1 MNVWKLAATAAGIF
15 ILVTSSITA
24 RADAGELTKIR
35 CTCYC
40 HNGITYSGQETRE
53 GIIAG
58 KKEWLGKAVALYQC
72 GEGDELGEFIGYF
85 EFLDTGLGLDTDGDG
100 IGDTITNGKSID
112 VFRYTLQDAKDWIK
126 QYGDYVYIKI
136 IDAEG

>member
-1 MNVWKLAATAAGIF
+1 MIQKWW
-15 ILVTSSITA
+15 
-24 RADAGELTKIR
+24 
-35 CTCYC
+35 
-40 HNGITYSGQETRE
+40 Q
-53 GIIAG
+53 
-58 KKEWLGKAVALYQC
+58 KAVIYQIYPRSFC
-72 GEGDELGEFIGYF
+72 DSN
-85 EFLDTGLGLDTDGDG
+85 GDG